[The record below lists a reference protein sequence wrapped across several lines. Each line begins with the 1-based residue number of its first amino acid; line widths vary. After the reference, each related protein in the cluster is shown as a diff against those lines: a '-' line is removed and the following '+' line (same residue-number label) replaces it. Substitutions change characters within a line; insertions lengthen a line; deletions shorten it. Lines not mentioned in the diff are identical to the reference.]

1 MKNTFVPAQVTTVED
16 RITGSLSVT
25 QLFLLTAPIFVGCI
39 VYLLLPPF
47 FTYAM
52 YKVVLVAAIAAL
64 SGSLAV
70 RFKGKILLFWALIY
84 FGYKLRPRF
93 YVLNKNDGHM
103 RTFKPHQKAETHE
116 AEIRADTLPSKQL
129 SSLKTSE
136 IAKIESILANP
147 AAGVHFDFNKKGEL
161 RVRFTETQE

>member
-1 MKNTFVPAQVTTVED
+1 MKSTFVPAQVTTVED
-16 RITGSLSVT
+16 RITGNLSVI

-39 VYLLLPPF
+39 VFLLLPPF

-70 RFKGKILLFWALIY
+70 RFKGKLLLFWALTY
-84 FGYKLRPRF
+84 LSYKLRPRF
-93 YVLNKNDGHM
+93 YVLDKNDMHM
-103 RTFKPHQKAETHE
+103 RTFKTQPEATAPE
-116 AEIRADTLPSKQL
+116 AEVPTDDLRRRQPSR
-129 SSLKTSE
+129 LKTSE